1 LLHVKSDDWQHF
13 DRWAAVRFSEMTR
26 TLRHVQL
33 TGTRAAA
40 AAAEQSFGLNYCGG
54 VGLVWGDARMI
65 ASIPE
70 TVCFDS
76 MHTVFSHSGVAQL
89 ECAQFLRCIVAA
101 GVPLTMITSFLTSF
115 YWAGSKAL
123 PRFLVEE
130 RWVPD
135 GGGGLRTF
143 AGEIV
148 ALLPCLLHF
157 ARCVLKPMHKLLE
170 HVECLELLFALTSL
184 LFRDECV
191 QQIPKMRH
199 LLEAHHRLFARL
211 YPLACRPK
219 LHYLHHVVDGIERQ
233 QVHLNCFGSE
243 RKHKEAKAVASF
255 CFRDFA
261 VSIMQRCCLA
271 HVEALLEPQ
280 AVQLN
285 VLFGKLKRTRVGWT
299 GKCMRHAAGLLSHRE
314 FCMVEGV
321 GHIIVFF
328 ECIATKEAVPLRA
341 CLPPAG
347 SMDPLHPTAPVP
359 GKDMHYLCV
368 RRCLAVVPGQ
378 WRDVGAAVSRL
389 PASVPLIRCMC
400 MRNDNDY
407 FPVLPSF

>member
-1 LLHVKSDDWQHF
+1 
-13 DRWAAVRFSEMTR
+13 
-26 TLRHVQL
+26 
-33 TGTRAAA
+33 
-40 AAAEQSFGLNYCGG
+40 
-54 VGLVWGDARMI
+54 
-65 ASIPE
+65 
-70 TVCFDS
+70 
-76 MHTVFSHSGVAQL
+76 
-89 ECAQFLRCIVAA
+89 
-101 GVPLTMITSFLTSF
+101 
-115 YWAGSKAL
+115 
-123 PRFLVEE
+123 VEE

-135 GGGGLRTF
+135 GGGGLRSF
-143 AGEIV
+143 ASEIV
-148 ALLPCLLHF
+148 ALIPILVHF

-191 QQIPKMRH
+191 KQIPKMRH

-271 HVEALLEPQ
+271 HVEALIDPQ

-285 VLFGKLKRTRVGWT
+285 VLFGKLKRTRLGRT
-299 GKCMRHAAGLLSHRE
+299 GKCMRHAAGLLSHKE

-321 GHIIVFF
+321 GHIIVSF
-328 ECIATKEAVPLRA
+328 ECIVMKEAVNIREA
-341 CLPPAG
+341 LPPYG
-347 SMDPLHPTAPVP
+347 SVDPVP
-359 GKDMHYLCV
+359 PAAQVPRNDMHYPLREEVSSC
-368 RRCLAVVPGQ
+368 RTRPMARCSSSSEPPPCLGSTGPLHVHAHRQRLLPGPAILVSKTSLMGSAVLFSG
-378 WRDVGAAVSRL
+378 
-389 PASVPLIRCMC
+389 
-400 MRNDNDY
+400 
-407 FPVLPSF
+407 